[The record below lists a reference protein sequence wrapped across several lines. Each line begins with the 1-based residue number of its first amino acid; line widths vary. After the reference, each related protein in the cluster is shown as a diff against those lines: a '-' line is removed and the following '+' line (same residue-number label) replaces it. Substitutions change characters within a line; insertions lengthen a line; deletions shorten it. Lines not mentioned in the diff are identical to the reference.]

1 MSEIIEASFVLL
13 EPSVNSK
20 SELIEAMVGALD
32 SAGRVLDRDQLL
44 KDLAAREEIMQTG
57 LEGGIGIPHAR
68 STGVRDAS
76 IVFARVSGGVD
87 FGAADGKADI
97 VFLIAVPATSEADHM
112 KIIASLARRLIHD
125 SFKTSLRSANSG
137 DEVVEIIS
145 REVFNKK

>member
-1 MSEIIEASFVLL
+1 MVDALL
-13 EPSVNSK
+13 E
-20 SELIEAMVGALD
+20 G
-32 SAGRVLDRDQLL
+32 GRVSDRDQLL
-44 KDLAAREEIMQTG
+44 KDTAAREEITQTG
-57 LEGGIGIPHAR
+57 LEGGVGLPHAR
-68 STGVRDAS
+68 SMAVKEAS
-76 IVFARVSGGVD
+76 IAFARLKDGVD

-125 SFKTSLRSANSG
+125 SFKSSLRSAASS